1 MLAAMP
7 LDIRNTILQ
16 VLMSKAESYGLE
28 IIDTIKSET
37 GGKMTAPQGRVYPAL
52 RELEA
57 EGFLESFEG
66 PPLPERG
73 GRPRRYY
80 RITALGKRV
89 ARDEARAVYPLLKTA
104 LGRA

>member
-1 MLAAMP
+1 MP
-7 LDIRNTILQ
+7 LDIRSAILQ
-16 VLMSKAESYGLE
+16 VLMSKTESYGLE
-28 IIDTIKSET
+28 IIDTMKSES
-37 GGKMTAPQGRVYPAL
+37 GGKMLAPQGRVYPAL

-80 RITALGKRV
+80 RITALGQTV
-89 ARDEARAVYPLLKTA
+89 ARDEARAVYGLLKPA
-104 LGRA
+104 LGV